1 MIVSIISCS
10 TSQNNNEFQV
20 FLSNMKK
27 LLSNIN
33 NYKPSL
39 SVITGDFNARS
50 STGGVKTSTLQ
61 KEQICIN

>member
-10 TSQNNNEFQV
+10 ASQNNNEFQG

-50 STGGVKTSTLQ
+50 SYWWCKDIKATEGANLY
-61 KEQICIN
+61 

>member
-10 TSQNNNEFQV
+10 ASQNNNEFQV

-50 STGGVKTSTLQ
+50 SYWWCKD
-61 KEQICIN
+61 INTTEGANLY